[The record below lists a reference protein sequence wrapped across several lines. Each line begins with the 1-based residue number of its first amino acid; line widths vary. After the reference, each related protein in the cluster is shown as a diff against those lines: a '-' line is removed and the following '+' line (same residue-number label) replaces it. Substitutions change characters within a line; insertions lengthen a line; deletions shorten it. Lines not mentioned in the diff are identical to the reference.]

1 MRGPFCCV
9 ERQGLLF
16 KRRRR
21 AGTQVRDLKGPGGG
35 ENRKEHRGSQVDF
48 PGVLLRMI
56 IVWYVTIKVT
66 VQ

>member
-1 MRGPFCCV
+1 M
-9 ERQGLLF
+9 
-16 KRRRR
+16 
-21 AGTQVRDLKGPGGG
+21 RDLKGPGGG